1 MQSLRPG
8 SRRQP
13 ERRPPIRDRG
23 ALLSGLAHVV
33 VLAGDRGPDDPLCR
47 AAAVPA
53 KALVPVAGQPVLER
67 VLDTLEAFGVS
78 GSRIVSGPAA
88 AALATAPALAA
99 RLERGGWRWLAPAE
113 SPASSA
119 LAACAAAPP
128 GAPLLLTTGD
138 HALLTP
144 AILDAFWRGVETVR
158 SDAGADLAIGFV
170 PLARVH
176 ARFPGARRTALRF
189 SDGEVCTC
197 NLFALLAPSARRV
210 LELWR
215 RVEQDRKR
223 PWRLVRLLGP
233 WVLVRF
239 LLNRVTLA
247 EALDRLGRLAGA
259 RIRPVVLNEPDAA
272 VDVDTI
278 ADWELVQA
286 AVAMQNVV

>member
-1 MQSLRPG
+1 LSRP
-8 SRRQP
+8 
-13 ERRPPIRDRG
+13 
-23 ALLSGLAHVV
+23 AHVI
-33 VLAGDRGPDDPLCR
+33 VLAGDRGPDDPLCQ

-53 KALVPVAGQPVLER
+53 KALVPVGGTPVLVR
-67 VLDTLEAFGVS
+67 VLDTLESFGVS

-88 AALATAPALAA
+88 AALDTAPALAA
-99 RLERGGWRWLAPAE
+99 RLQRGGWRWLAPAQ

-119 LAACAAAPP
+119 LAAVGAAPA
-128 GAPLLLTTGD
+128 GAPMLLTTGD

-144 AILDAFWRGVETVR
+144 AMLDTFWRGAEAAARDTAAEFAV
-158 SDAGADLAIGFV
+158 GFV
-170 PLARVH
+170 PLVRVQ

-189 SDGEVCTC
+189 RDVEVCTC
-197 NLFALLAPSARRV
+197 NLFALLAPAAGRV

-259 RIRPVVLNEPDAA
+259 RISPVLLNEPEAA
-272 VDVDTI
+272 VDVDSV
-278 ADWELVQA
+278 ADWELVEKTVA
-286 AVAMQNVV
+286 ARNDA